1 MRRDT
6 ARHGQ
11 PVKPLASRSA
21 RKNRRKPPKA
31 SPGLLDERQNPE
43 RSKRGRRTIADNF
56 LLGGRNAWLSFFEQ
70 CWHEVGWS
78 LLEIRKHRTS
88 TIEEIQKVLEP
99 VQGKPNCYLADCFL
113 RGSPQ
118 AVEAKELRTNRIKNS
133 HLHDEIR
140 EMRSERREVE
150 FSCAHAENAL
160 REAGE
165 QDKETIE
172 AEAKKRKGR
181 LLELNENLRAAENE
195 SNDLDEKVR
204 NQETYRYCLQLLDFL
219 CKGNTRSNP
228 FLSLMR

>member
-1 MRRDT
+1 
-6 ARHGQ
+6 
-11 PVKPLASRSA
+11 
-21 RKNRRKPPKA
+21 
-31 SPGLLDERQNPE
+31 
-43 RSKRGRRTIADNF
+43 
-56 LLGGRNAWLSFFEQ
+56 
-70 CWHEVGWS
+70 
-78 LLEIRKHRTS
+78 
-88 TIEEIQKVLEP
+88 
-99 VQGKPNCYLADCFL
+99 
-113 RGSPQ
+113 
-118 AVEAKELRTNRIKNS
+118 
-133 HLHDEIR
+133 
-140 EMRSERREVE
+140 MRSERREVE